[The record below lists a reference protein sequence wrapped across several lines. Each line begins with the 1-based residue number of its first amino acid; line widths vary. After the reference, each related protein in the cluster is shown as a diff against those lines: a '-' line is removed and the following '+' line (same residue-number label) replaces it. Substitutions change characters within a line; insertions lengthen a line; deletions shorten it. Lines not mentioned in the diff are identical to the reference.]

1 MIRGV
6 ANEMGRCFFFFLLI
20 GSGLKMERISNA
32 WCGGYNVGSF
42 WKMSFQNYKYTG
54 PSTLALLFGFFVLR
68 KCLNELFGQPS
79 SSGIS

>member
-1 MIRGV
+1 MKWGD
-6 ANEMGRCFFFFLLI
+6 AFFFCPLI

-32 WCGGYNVGSF
+32 CCGGYNVDSF

-79 SSGIS
+79 SSGVS